1 MNPLDHPSIAGEF
14 KDAVEHNPI
23 YAKRLGAP
31 KPFSLRLTTD
41 EKTALKREAGS
52 MPLGAYIRKKL
63 LGDTT
68 NQRRNH
74 RMPVKDDKAL
84 AQLLG
89 ELGRARL
96 ANNLNQL
103 AKAANTGSL
112 PITPE
117 TEKALKTACQDV
129 EWMKNRLI
137 AALGLESMRPS

>member
-1 MNPLDHPSIAGEF
+1 
-14 KDAVEHNPI
+14 
-23 YAKRLGAP
+23 
-31 KPFSLRLTTD
+31 
-41 EKTALKREAGS
+41 

-68 NQRRNH
+68 YQRRNH

-89 ELGRARL
+89 ELDRARL
-96 ANNLNQL
+96 ANNLNQF

-137 AALGLESMRPS
+137 TALGLEPMRPS